1 MSDTITQLLENGR
14 LAFRLFND
22 PRVPGWVKYGIPLLV
37 VLYLVMPLDVLPDFI
52 PILGQLDD
60 IGVIVLGMSLMAKL
74 APSYVVDEH
83 KRALGYDV
91 KGGSGST
98 GGSQSSTG
106 GGGYWNRPPRSGS
119 GQPTARVSREER
131 SIDGEYKVV
140 ANGESSADSTHYS
153 TS

>member
-1 MSDTITQLLENGR
+1 MSETITQLMENGR

-22 PRVPGWVKYGIPLLV
+22 PRVPGWVRYGVPLLA

-60 IGVIVLGMSLMAKL
+60 LGVVVLAMSLMAKL

-83 KRALGYDV
+83 RRALGYDL
-91 KGGSGST
+91 KGSGSDSP
-98 GGSQSSTG
+98 GS
-106 GGGYWNRPPRSGS
+106 GGGYWNRPPRTVS
-119 GQPTARVSREER
+119 GQPTARVAKEER

-140 ANGESSADSTHYS
+140 GDRESSES
-153 TS
+153 

>member
-22 PRVPGWVKYGIPLLV
+22 PRVPSWVKYGIPLLV
-37 VLYLVMPLDVLPDFI
+37 VLYLVMPLDIIPDII

-74 APSYVVDEH
+74 SPSYVVDEH
-83 KRALGYDV
+83 RRALGYDQ
-91 KGGSGST
+91 KGGGSNTSGN
-98 GGSQSSTG
+98 
-106 GGGYWNRPPRSGS
+106 GGGYWNQPPRNGS
-119 GQPTARVSREER
+119 GQRTARVSPEER

-140 ANGESSADSTHYS
+140 GDRES
-153 TS
+153 

>member
-1 MSDTITQLLENGR
+1 MSETITQLMENGR

-22 PRVPGWVKYGIPLLV
+22 PRVQSWVKYGIPLLV

-60 IGVIVLGMSLMAKL
+60 LGVIVLGMSLMAKL

-83 KRALGYDV
+83 RRALGYDL
-91 KGGSGST
+91 KGGGSDAPK
-98 GGSQSSTG
+98 
-106 GGGYWNRPPRSGS
+106 GGGYWNQPPRNGS
-119 GQPTARVSREER
+119 GQPTARVAREER

-140 ANGESSADSTHYS
+140 GDRESQQSRES
-153 TS
+153 

>member
-60 IGVIVLGMSLMAKL
+60 IGVIVLGMSLMSKL

-83 KRALGYDV
+83 RRALGYDV
-91 KGGSGST
+91 KGSGSNT
-98 GGSQSSTG
+98 GGS
-106 GGGYWNRPPRSGS
+106 GGGYWNQPPSNGS
-119 GQPTARVSREER
+119 GQRTARVSPEER

-140 ANGESSADSTHYS
+140 SERES
-153 TS
+153 

>member
-60 IGVIVLGMSLMAKL
+60 IGVIVLGMSLMSKL

-83 KRALGYDV
+83 RRALGYDL
-91 KGGSGST
+91 KGGSSH
-98 GGSQSSTG
+98 SSD
-106 GGGYWNRPPRSGS
+106 GYWNRPPRNGS
-119 GQPTARVSREER
+119 GKPTARVSREEQ

-140 ANGESSADSTHYS
+140 GDRDR
-153 TS
+153 

>member
-22 PRVPGWVKYGIPLLV
+22 PRVPSWVKYGIPLLV

-60 IGVIVLGMSLMAKL
+60 IGVVVLGMSLMAKL

-83 KRALGYDV
+83 RRALGYDS
-91 KGGSGST
+91 KGGGSNT
-98 GGSQSSTG
+98 GGNSGGSWSQ
-106 GGGYWNRPPRSGS
+106 PPRNGS
-119 GQPTARVSREER
+119 GQRTARVSQEER

-140 ANGESSADSTHYS
+140 GDRES
-153 TS
+153 

>member
-1 MSDTITQLLENGR
+1 MSDTITQLMENGR

-22 PRVPGWVKYGIPLLV
+22 PRVPSWVKYGIPLLV

-60 IGVIVLGMSLMAKL
+60 IGVVVLGMSLMAKL

-83 KRALGYDV
+83 RRALGY
-91 KGGSGST
+91 GGSG
-98 GGSQSSTG
+98 GGSNAGGNG
-106 GGGYWNRPPRSGS
+106 GGSWSQPPRNGS
-119 GQPTARVSREER
+119 GQRTARVSQEER

-140 ANGESSADSTHYS
+140 GDRES
-153 TS
+153 

>member
-22 PRVPGWVKYGIPLLV
+22 PRVPSWVKYGIPLLV

-60 IGVIVLGMSLMAKL
+60 IGVVVLGMSLMAKL

-83 KRALGYDV
+83 RRALGYDL
-91 KGGSGST
+91 KGGSSSVGSS
-98 GGSQSSTG
+98 GGN
-106 GGGYWNRPPRSGS
+106 WNQPPRNGL
-119 GQPTARVSREER
+119 GQRTARVSPEER

-140 ANGESSADSTHYS
+140 GDRESQGS
-153 TS
+153 